1 MTDTKMLRQYIK
13 KSGYKRTFIA
23 NRIGLTY
30 QGYLNKESGRSEF
43 TQSEIAGLC
52 EILHISIEDKERIF
66 FAKEVDNQ
74 STQ

>member
-30 QGYLNKESGRSEF
+30 QGYLNK
-43 TQSEIAGLC
+43 A
-52 EILHISIEDKERIF
+52 
-66 FAKEVDNQ
+66 
-74 STQ
+74 